1 MLTLPD
7 NVTCYSHSPTF
18 APDTMPSGLT
28 HDHNTQPNV
37 WAKIIVLSGSV
48 RYSLADGEFAGKS
61 YDLNPA
67 LAGVVAPMSRHHI
80 ECLSDDTRFLLE
92 FYR

>member
-7 NVTCYSHSPTF
+7 NVTCYSHSPIF
-18 APDTMPSGLT
+18 GPASMPSGLT

-37 WAKIIVLSGSV
+37 WAKIVVQSGSV
-48 RYSLADGEFAGKS
+48 RYSVADGEFAGKS
-61 YDLNPA
+61 YDLTPTM
-67 LAGVVAPMSRHHI
+67 AGVVAPMSRHHI

>member
-1 MLTLPD
+1 
-7 NVTCYSHSPTF
+7 
-18 APDTMPSGLT
+18 MPSGLT

-37 WAKIIVLSGSV
+37 WAKIVVLSGSV
-48 RYSLADGEFAGKS
+48 RYSVADGEFAGSS

-67 LAGVVAPMSRHHI
+67 QAGVVAPMSRHHI